1 MRRYLCI
8 GGLLLLCAL
17 TVFRGNAFAQDDAVV
32 AQIGDKKITVSDF
45 DKMMGYFGPEKKA
58 AIEKNGQLKESF
70 LRQIVQAK
78 VISDLARARGFDKA
92 PGMKEELGLFTD
104 NFLANEYIKR
114 EVVDKIA
121 IPENELKSYYDSHQ
135 EEFKTPEMVRARH
148 ILIRVSPSSTDQ
160 EKKKAREKTEE
171 ILAKIKKGEDFEK
184 LATQFSEDPGSK
196 QRGGDLGFFPRG
208 RMVKSF
214 EDAAFSLKPGEVS
227 GIVETQFGF
236 HIIKLEEKKEAGVEP
251 FETAREKIRQKL
263 LQEKM
268 KTEVAEF
275 INESMKA
282 ANAQIYPE
290 VLSGEKQ

>member
-1 MRRYLCI
+1 M
-8 GGLLLLCAL
+8 
-17 TVFRGNAFAQDDAVV
+17 
-32 AQIGDKKITVSDF
+32 
-45 DKMMGYFGPEKKA
+45 
-58 AIEKNGQLKESF
+58 
-70 LRQIVQAK
+70 
-78 VISDLARARGFDKA
+78 
-92 PGMKEELGLFTD
+92 
-104 NFLANEYIKR
+104 
-114 EVVDKIA
+114 
-121 IPENELKSYYDSHQ
+121 KSYYDSHQ

-160 EKKKAREKTEE
+160 EKKKAREKAEE